1 MQRKVNTHTHTY
13 IYKVANCS
21 KALKQAGHPHMKKV
35 SNSPKTDGAF
45 PTKKKKKKEKKKKT
59 IRSGWGSIVFL
70 SFSDSGGSSPVAA
83 AA

>member
-1 MQRKVNTHTHTY
+1 
-13 IYKVANCS
+13 
-21 KALKQAGHPHMKKV
+21 MKKV
-35 SNSPKTDGAF
+35 SNSPKTNEAF
-45 PTKKKKKKEKKKKT
+45 PTKKRKKKKKKKT